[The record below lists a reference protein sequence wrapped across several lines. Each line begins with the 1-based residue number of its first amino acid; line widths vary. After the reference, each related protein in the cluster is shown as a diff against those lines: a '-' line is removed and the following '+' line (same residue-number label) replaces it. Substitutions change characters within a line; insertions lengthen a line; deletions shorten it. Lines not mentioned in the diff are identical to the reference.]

1 MINLVTE
8 FWFAR
13 KGILPRYLLL
23 IGAIIATQISVY
35 GSLLFTRWQGDLA
48 QLLVSADSSRFSNL
62 VMAFVIAVC
71 TTEVSGALIVLF
83 IKWIATDWREWLTN
97 VVTYDWLR
105 NDAFAWMERTRRID
119 NPDQRISED
128 TDQFATTLLSLSIGF
143 LKNISMLWTYSLLV
157 WEKGGPLV
165 LGWAGQTLTIQGGM
179 FWFSIAWA
187 SFVTIVAAF
196 AGRAFKNLTI
206 HQQQAEANFRFAA
219 ADIRN
224 NAEAIALMHGSPRE
238 GETLLRKFLSV
249 RTAVLRLAFFNARF
263 DMLRGIL
270 ALIGAQIP
278 TLLLLPRYFRHEI
291 DANAL
296 MQTAS
301 GVAALTLSLQ
311 WIVDNYTTI
320 QQFRAA
326 STRLTELKDAAAEA
340 GRLHR
345 PAIKRA
351 ADSAFVLHDLSVAD
365 PENKTL
371 IGNLSATI
379 RPGERWIVRG
389 SPGCGKSS
397 LLRTLGG
404 LWPYGDGTVR
414 FPHDANVMNL
424 PQHAYFPDGTLRD
437 ALAYPQHAGH
447 FTDADYAAA
456 LNAALMTPFSS
467 ALDETARW
475 RKRLSPGQLQKL
487 AFARAFL
494 HKPDILFLDE
504 ATASLDAQSEDV
516 LYRTLVAHLPGSI
529 IVSVSHH
536 PSLDHFH
543 TDALDLAG
551 DGTWTSRKMT
561 P

>member
-1 MINLVTE
+1 MTE
-8 FWFAR
+8 FWFSR
-13 KGILPRYLLL
+13 HGILRRYLLL

-35 GSLLFTRWQGDLA
+35 GSLLFTRWQGALA
-48 QLLVSADSSRFSNL
+48 QLLVSADSNNFGSFVL
-62 VMAFVIAVC
+62 AFVIAVC
-71 TTEVSGALIVLF
+71 TTEVSSALALLF
-83 IKWIATDWREWLTN
+83 IKWIGIDWRQWLTN
-97 VVTYDWLR
+97 VVMRNWLR

-128 TDQFATTLLSLSIGF
+128 TDQFATTLLSLAIGF

-165 LGWAGQTLTIQGGM
+165 LGWGGQTLTIQGGM

-196 AGRAFKNLTI
+196 AGRAFKTLTI
-206 HQQQAEANFRFAA
+206 RQQQAEANFRFAA

-224 NAEAIALMHGSPRE
+224 NAEAIALMHGGPRE

-263 DMLRGIL
+263 DMLRGVL
-270 ALIGAQIP
+270 AMIGAQIP

-291 DANAL
+291 GANAL
-296 MQTAS
+296 MQTAA
-301 GVAALTLSLQ
+301 GVAALTVSLQ

-345 PAIKRA
+345 PAIERA
-351 ADSAFVLHDLSVAD
+351 ADSEFILHDLSVAD

-389 SPGCGKSS
+389 SPGSGKSS

-404 LWPYGDGTVR
+404 LWPYGNGTIL
-414 FPHDANVMNL
+414 FPHDANVISL
-424 PQHAYFPDGTLRD
+424 PQLAYFPDGTLRD
-437 ALAYPQHAGH
+437 ALAYPQESSH
-447 FTDADYAAA
+447 FKDADYAAA
-456 LNAALMTPFSS
+456 LSAALMTPFSS

-504 ATASLDAQSEDV
+504 ATASLDGRSEEV
-516 LYRTLVAHLPGSI
+516 LYRTLVAHLPASI

-536 PSLDHFH
+536 PSLDRFH
-543 TDALDLAG
+543 TDSLDLAG
-551 DGTWTSRKMT
+551 DGAWTFGKIT
-561 P
+561 L

>member
-1 MINLVTE
+1 MTE
-8 FWFAR
+8 FWFSK
-13 KGILPRYLLL
+13 KGILRRYLLL

-35 GSLLFTRWQGDLA
+35 GSLLFTRWEGALA
-48 QLLVSADSSRFSNL
+48 QLLVSADSNNFISFVVAL
-62 VMAFVIAVC
+62 VIAVC
-71 TTEVSGALIVLF
+71 TAEVSAALALLF
-83 IKWIATDWREWLTN
+83 IKWIGIDWRQWLTKL
-97 VVTYDWLR
+97 VIHDWLQ
-105 NDAFAWMERTRRID
+105 NNSFAWMEQTRRID

-128 TDQFATTLLSLSIGF
+128 IDQFATTLLSLAIGF
-143 LKNISMLWTYSLLV
+143 LKNISLLWTYSLLV

-165 LGWAGQTLTIQGGM
+165 LGSAGHRLTIPGGM
-179 FWFSIAWA
+179 FWLSIAWA
-187 SFVTIVAAF
+187 CFVTIIAAF

-224 NAEAIALMHGSPRE
+224 NAEAIALMRGGPRE

-249 RTAVLRLAFFNARF
+249 RIAVLRLAFFNTRF
-263 DMLRGIL
+263 DMLRGVL
-270 ALIGAQIP
+270 AMIGAQIP
-278 TLLLLPRYFRHEI
+278 TLLLLPRYFHHEI
-291 DANAL
+291 GANAL
-296 MQTAS
+296 MQTAA
-301 GVAALTLSLQ
+301 GVAALTVSQQ

-326 STRLTELKDAAAEA
+326 STRLTELKNAAAEA

-345 PAIKRA
+345 PAIERA
-351 ADSAFVLHDLSVAD
+351 ANSAFVLHDLSVTD

-404 LWPYGDGTVR
+404 LCPYGNGTIQ
-414 FPHDANVMNL
+414 FQQEANVMSL

-447 FTDADYAAA
+447 FTDVDYAAA
-456 LNAALMTPFSS
+456 LNAALMTPFRS

-536 PSLDHFH
+536 PSLDNFH
-543 TDALDLAG
+543 TNALDLAG